1 MDRRTFLQAS
11 LLGGFQAGAA
21 LGVAAGAM
29 GTGLPVATALGSVA
43 GSGSAPAPGP
53 YGSLDR
59 RPADTNGLVLPEG
72 FTARVVAEGGS
83 PVPGSDRPWPL
94 FPDGK
99 GTLSIDDGGWLLVCN
114 HELFDFQTPS
124 GPLGGASAI
133 GFAPDG
139 SITGSWP
146 VLTGSHSNSRG
157 AVTPWGTWL
166 SCQEAYGEAGGDG
179 DGLVWECDP
188 FGDVPAVAR
197 PVLGRRT
204 HGSVAVDADGGYAY
218 LTEAHRDGR
227 LYRVSLSGA
236 GDPLGG
242 GGSDADRMEA
252 LAVDPDGGVRWLSVL
267 DPSGSFIPTRFQVV
281 DGLVTPMGGG
291 VAVHDGLLVFT
302 TGLDDRLH
310 AVDLAAGHHSVIW
323 DGSGRRGPAWGIGD
337 LTVSGSGD
345 LFVSED
351 RGDMEVVVVT
361 PFGEVAPFCRM
372 VGNEHRLSQVTG
384 PCFDPSGTR
393 LYVSSLR
400 GRGEALVR
408 DVVPDLDWGPGAEG
422 RHVGVTYEISGPF
435 RTTASP
441 PAVTTTTAEPAAIT
455 VVLTTS
461 EGGSVLTTTTAGVTT
476 SPSTT
481 IAAGPGED
489 PAGGVET
496 ETGVVQASGTEGTT
510 GPSSGA
516 TGRSVVPTGLATVL
530 LALGGAVVA
539 LRRRRDREA
548 SSPGSEERGPGEGS
562 GTVP

>member
-11 LLGGFQAGAA
+11 LLGGLQAGAV

-29 GTGLPVATALGSVA
+29 GMGLPVATASGFATGSR
-43 GSGSAPAPGP
+43 PTPGP
-53 YGSLDR
+53 YGLLDG
-59 RPADTNGLVLPEG
+59 RPPDANGLVLPEG

-83 PVPGSDRPWPL
+83 PVRGSDQPWPL

-99 GTLSIDDGGWLLVCN
+99 GTLPMDDGGWLLVCN

-124 GPLGGASAI
+124 GPMGGASAI
-133 GFAPDG
+133 GFASDG

-146 VLTGSHSNSRG
+146 VLTDSHSNSRG
-157 AVTPWGTWL
+157 AITPWGTWL
-166 SCQEAYGEAGGDG
+166 SCQEVHGEAGGDG

-188 FGDVPAVAR
+188 LGDTPAVVR

-204 HGSVAVDADGGYAY
+204 HGSVVVDADGGYAY

-227 LYRVSLSGA
+227 LYRVSLAVA

-242 GGSDADRMEA
+242 GGSDTDRMEA

-267 DPSGSFIPTRFQVV
+267 DPSGSFIPTRFQVAE
-281 DGLVTPMGGG
+281 GLVTPMGGG
-291 VAVHDGLLVFT
+291 VALNDGVLVFT
-302 TGLDDRLH
+302 TGLDDRVH
-310 AVDLAAGHHSVIW
+310 AVDLTAGHHSVIW

-361 PFGEVAPFCRM
+361 PFGEVAPFCQM

-393 LYVSSLR
+393 MYVSSLR

-435 RTTASP
+435 RSTASP
-441 PAVTTTTAEPAAIT
+441 PVVTATTLEPAAIT
-455 VVLTTS
+455 VVPTTS
-461 EGGSVLTTTTAGVTT
+461 GGGSVLTTTTTGGTV

-481 IAAGPGED
+481 IATGSGAD
-489 PAGGVET
+489 SAGGAKPEIGT
-496 ETGVVQASGTEGTT
+496 VQPGGTD
-510 GPSSGA
+510 GA
-516 TGRSVVPTGLATVL
+516 TGSSPGGTGRLVVPAGLATVL
-530 LALGGAVVA
+530 LALGSAVVA
-539 LRRRRDREA
+539 LRQRRDRGA
-548 SSPGSEERGPGEGS
+548 SGPGSEEPGPGEES